1 MDFRFEEVPN
11 LTAEEIEVLVRSQ
24 SLTAEVQRILDYLAQ
39 YEAETPAIIPIKGAD
54 RIEMLKIDDLI
65 YVDVDDTSLILE
77 TLKGRRIISGRL
89 YKFKERL
96 NNPDFVQVSKQSLL
110 NINHLEALE
119 ASFSGNMLALLTG
132 KRKLH
137 VSRRYLKNLEQ
148 RLGL

>member
-1 MDFRFEEVPN
+1 
-11 LTAEEIEVLVRSQ
+11 
-24 SLTAEVQRILDYLAQ
+24 
-39 YEAETPAIIPIKGAD
+39 
-54 RIEMLKIDDLI
+54 MLKIDDLI

-132 KRKLH
+132 KR
-137 VSRRYLKNLEQ
+137 VTCSVVVT
-148 RLGL
+148 